1 MTLPGGVFASL
12 LLQWT
17 NFFSETP
24 LVRNRKR
31 NEKMH
36 KRLYPMGE
44 WWQSM
49 LCSFAFLKHLL
60 ELWAQFKRVSQ
71 KIKAWKFRY
80 NLFIFLVEGFY
91 KTKLPP
97 PAGGVGLLGRFGR
110 KLHQQSTI
118 GNNFVS
124 QRVFRKFATAPPP
137 IKKPLTILKLLRV
150 AFRGADRTRTGVQT
164 NSP

>member
-1 MTLPGGVFASL
+1 MLFYQNAAFTRLNWMTLPGGVFASL

-118 GNNFVS
+118 GNDLDKPCRFQNGGTVS
-124 QRVFRKFATAPPP
+124 QRVFAS
-137 IKKPLTILKLLRV
+137 LLL
-150 AFRGADRTRTGVQT
+150 Q
-164 NSP
+164 